1 MNGPA
6 TGVLETATRNRLV
19 SDSEELMSRENSAPR
34 RVLIT
39 GGANGIGAAIAQR
52 CQEDGYQPVIL
63 DREGTDAIHCDLSD
77 PHSTLAALNIALK
90 DGPITR
96 LVNNVGAVFPNLLED
111 QTLEEF
117 DAAVA
122 LNLRSAF
129 LCAQAL
135 LPGMREAGFGRIVAI
150 SSRAAL
156 GKERRTAY
164 AATKA
169 GLHGM
174 MRTWALEEGAHGI
187 TANAVGPGPIAT
199 ELFARA
205 NPADSPQTR
214 DIIDSVPVGRMG
226 TARDVAHAVSYLLDD
241 LSGFVTGQTLYVCGG
256 MTIGAHHV

>member
-19 SDSEELMSRENSAPR
+19 SDNEESTSRENFAPR
-34 RVLIT
+34 RVRIT

-77 PHSTLAALNIALK
+77 PHSTLAVLNIALK

-96 LVNNVGAVFPNLLED
+96 LVNNVGAVFPNLLEG

-129 LCAQAL
+129 LCAQ
-135 LPGMREAGFGRIVAI
+135 G
-150 SSRAAL
+150 
-156 GKERRTAY
+156 
-164 AATKA
+164 
-169 GLHGM
+169 
-174 MRTWALEEGAHGI
+174 
-187 TANAVGPGPIAT
+187 
-199 ELFARA
+199 
-205 NPADSPQTR
+205 
-214 DIIDSVPVGRMG
+214 
-226 TARDVAHAVSYLLDD
+226 
-241 LSGFVTGQTLYVCGG
+241 
-256 MTIGAHHV
+256 